1 MTTTHAYRP
10 LHFGVTRGVL
20 TAGEGGVQYLRAEQP
35 LEPNAECMTD
45 RLVHWAHATPERT
58 LYARRDPALGGEW
71 RHLSFAQALEA
82 ARCIGQACWT
92 VA

>member
-1 MTTTHAYRP
+1 MTTTHNYRP

-45 RLVHWAHATPERT
+45 RLVH
-58 LYARRDPALGGEW
+58 
-71 RHLSFAQALEA
+71 
-82 ARCIGQACWT
+82 
-92 VA
+92 